1 MSEVFAVWVAAIL
14 TLMVYSYLL
23 GDNPLYR
30 LAQHVFVGSS
40 VGYAVVVVVH
50 NVLRPRLADP
60 LLQDPGA
67 NWPYLLPLLLGLLLL
82 SKAKGSLAWLGNSSM
97 AFLFGVGAAL
107 AIGGA
112 LVGSFLPQIQASWV
126 SIAPG
131 TAGGTVAAVNNLLL
145 AVGTIGTLSYFYFT
159 MGVRKGPG
167 SRLVRMGSVVGRWV
181 ILITF
186 GAIFGNRVMAYA
198 SLLIERVYFLLGDWL
213 GLVG

>member
-1 MSEVFAVWVAAIL
+1 VSEAFAVWIAAIL

-23 GDNPLYR
+23 ADNPLYR
-30 LAQHVFVGSS
+30 LAQHLFVGSS

-60 LLQDPGA
+60 LLQDPRA

-82 SKAKGSLAWLGNSSM
+82 SKARGSLSWLGNSSM

-126 SIAPG
+126 SVSPG
-131 TAGGTVAAVNNLLL
+131 SAGGSMAAVNNLLL
-145 AVGTIGTLSYFYFT
+145 AVGTVGTLSYFYFT
-159 MGVRKGPG
+159 MGMRKSAGG
-167 SRLVRMGSVVGRWV
+167 RLVKLGAVVGRWV

-186 GAIFGNRVMAYA
+186 GAIFGNRVMTYVA
-198 SLLIERVYFLLGDWL
+198 LLIERVYFLLGEWL
-213 GLVG
+213 GLLG

>member
-1 MSEVFAVWVAAIL
+1 MSEVFAVWIAALL

-23 GDNPLYR
+23 ADNPLYR
-30 LAQHVFVGSS
+30 LAQHLFVGSS

-67 NWPYLLPLLLGLLLL
+67 NWPYVLPLLLGLLLL
-82 SKAKGSLAWLGNSSM
+82 SKARGSLAWLGNSSM

-126 SIAPG
+126 SLSPAS
-131 TAGGTVAAVNNLLL
+131 AGGARAAVNNLLL
-145 AVGTIGTLSYFYFT
+145 AVGTLGTLAYFYFT
-159 MGVRKGPG
+159 VGVRGSPG
-167 SRLVRMGSVVGRWV
+167 YRLVKPGAVIGRWV

-186 GAIFGNRVMAYA
+186 GALFGNRVMTYVA
-198 SLLIERVYFLLGDWL
+198 LLIERVYFLLGDWL
-213 GLVG
+213 GLLN

>member
-1 MSEVFAVWVAAIL
+1 VSEVFAMWIAALL

-23 GDNPLYR
+23 ADNPLFR
-30 LAQHVFVGSS
+30 LAQHLFVGSS

-67 NWPYLLPLLLGLLLL
+67 NWPYLLPLLLGLLML
-82 SKAKGSLAWLGNSSM
+82 SKAKGSLAWLGNGSM

-112 LVGSFLPQIQASWV
+112 LVGSLLPQIQASWV
-126 SIAPG
+126 SLSPA
-131 TAGGTVAAVNNLLL
+131 TAGGAMAAVNNLLL
-145 AVGTIGTLSYFYFT
+145 AVGTIGALAYFYFT
-159 MGVRKGPG
+159 FGVRG
-167 SRLVRMGSVVGRWV
+167 SPQGRLVEVGARVGRWV
-181 ILITF
+181 ILITL
-186 GAIFGNRVMAYA
+186 GALFGNRVMTYV

-213 GLVG
+213 GLLG